1 MSLLLSCLDD
11 FSTIS
16 PLKSIF
22 WTVVFTS
29 PCPCWTSAS
38 LAAAF
43 FCTVLL
49 LVFRL
54 VSVAV
59 LWLVFCL
66 LLALLL
72 CLLLALLLSVL
83 SVIAPDFSCS
93 SRCPRTRVALLHSCR
108 HRLVGCGSVSDSHRS
123 LAVVPSVLLS
133 HHWLFGCGAVC
144 AFLLARFWLP
154 PKITTQ
160 HCALRD

>member
-16 PLKSIF
+16 SLKSIF
-22 WTVVFTS
+22 WIVVFTS

-49 LVFRL
+49 LVLRL

-59 LWLVFCL
+59 LWFAFACCW
-66 LLALLL
+66 L
-72 CLLLALLLSVL
+72 CSCACCWL
-83 SVIAPDFSCS
+83 CS
-93 SRCPRTRVALLHSCR
+93 SRFFPSSLQIFRVLLAV
-108 HRLVGCGSVSDSHRS
+108 LVPVLLYFILVATGSWAMVLSRILTAPWLWFLLCFFLITGS
-123 LAVVPSVLLS
+123 LAVVLSV
-133 HHWLFGCGAVC
+133 F
-144 AFLLARFWLP
+144 FFWLVSGFP

-160 HCALRD
+160 HCAPS